1 MGEKINGYLYQEY
14 EPTPDKPCEIKTTIF
29 IDTQN
34 MEERYGEELYKEYLE
49 NENKQL
55 KDKLKGVQEEKDY
68 LFNKLSIENEYLALE
83 NKQSKDKIKQL
94 EKCYCNRSDCSGR
107 IKDSRKY
114 DSVVQQLDKYKEVID
129 KATKFYTHELFK
141 REQLP
146 IPENMPWESVEMFN
160 ILEGNK

>member
-1 MGEKINGYLYQEY
+1 MVDDLTRSI
-14 EPTPDKPCEIKTTIF
+14 
-29 IDTQN
+29 
-34 MEERYGEELYKEYLE
+34 LE
-49 NENKQL
+49 QRDN
-55 KDKLKGVQEEKDY
+55 
-68 LFNKLSIENEYLALE
+68 IENQRNKEINSNREYYIKKLE
-83 NKQSKDKIKQL
+83 NKIQQLKDKIKQL

-129 KATKFYTHELFK
+129 KATKFYTRELFK